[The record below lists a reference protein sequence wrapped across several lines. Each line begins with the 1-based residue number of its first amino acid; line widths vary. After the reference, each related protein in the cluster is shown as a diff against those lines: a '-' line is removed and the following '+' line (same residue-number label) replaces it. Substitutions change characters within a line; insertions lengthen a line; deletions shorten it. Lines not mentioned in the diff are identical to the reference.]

1 MRRVVLVSG
10 HYLQSK
16 RRAGFHWLA
25 DAYHQAGW
33 QVIFV
38 TASLS
43 WLSYLRR
50 DHRLAYGLRR
60 RANRL
65 IWLNERLGS
74 YVWFTPWHPA
84 NLRVGLFNEL
94 TRSAFAPYGE
104 LPMAGD
110 TNLFASADL
119 IIFESTP
126 GLMLAQRCKRIAPH
140 ARMVYRVSDDMRLLR
155 NHPAVLDAE
164 ARLVEQFDLVSTPS
178 DYIYRRFSHLP
189 RAALQYHGIHKEAF
203 DRPCESPYPADKR
216 IKAVFV
222 GNAYFDHDFLRIAA
236 TLKNDWVFHII
247 GPIAGLP
254 RGDNV
259 VAHGELTF
267 DDTVPYVKHAD
278 VGLQTIAY
286 SPGAESFTDS
296 LKILQYTYCRL
307 PIIAPAFLKSS
318 RTNLCFYESSDNA
331 SIADAMDRAESFD
344 RASIDTGSINTWNQL
359 ASSLACDLWGVP

>member
-38 TASLS
+38 TTSLS

-60 RANRL
+60 QANRL
-65 IWLNERLGS
+65 IWLNDRLGS

-84 NLRVGLFNEL
+84 NLRVGLLNKL
-94 TRSAFAPYGE
+94 TRGAFAQYGE

-110 TNLFASADL
+110 AELFKSADL

-126 GLMLAQRCKRIAPH
+126 GLMLAPRCKRIAPQ

-178 DYIYRRFSHLP
+178 DSIYRRFSHLP
-189 RAALQYHGIHKEAF
+189 RAALQHHGIRKEAF
-203 DRPCESPYPADKR
+203 DRPCESPYPVDKR

-236 TLKNDWVFHII
+236 ALRNDWVFHII

-254 RGDNV
+254 KSVNV
-259 VAHGELTF
+259 VAHGELAF
-267 DDTVPYVKHAD
+267 DDTVPYLRHAD

-307 PIIAPAFLKSS
+307 PIIAPDFLKSS
-318 RTNLCFYESSDNA
+318 RSNLCLYEPDDSK
-331 SIADAMDRAESFD
+331 SIAAVMRGAEGFD
-344 RASIDTGSINTWNQL
+344 RVSIDTGAINSWNQL
-359 ASSLACDLWGVP
+359 ASQLAADL